1 LKYPKPIKNLV
12 NDILLN
18 CHNNN
23 IGLVFVNK
31 GSVRIGKDLV
41 SGYFDANKIVVA
53 IKNNQ
58 EDWLSTLVHESCHLD
73 QYLERNR
80 WYSNLMENKLD
91 DWVNGAQLK
100 NARTHVD
107 KVIKLEHDCEKRSL
121 RKIEKYK
128 LPLDMDKSNKIARLH
143 IYYYNWVYKN
153 RVYLSKN
160 VFSIEA
166 INLVNLSKRFILSDL
181 PIEIE
186 KYYDTQC

>member
-1 LKYPKPIKNLV
+1 MKYPKPIKNLV

>member
-1 LKYPKPIKNLV
+1 MQYPKPIKNLV

-23 IGLVFVNK
+23 MGLVFVNK
-31 GSVRIGKDLV
+31 ENVRIGKDLV
-41 SGYFDANKIVVA
+41 SGYFDTNNIVVA
-53 IKNNQ
+53 IKKSQ

-100 NARTHVD
+100 NVRIHVD
-107 KVIKLEHDCEKRSL
+107 KIIKLEHDCEKRSL
-121 RKIEKYK
+121 HKIEKYK

-166 INLVNLSKRFILSDL
+166 INLVNLSKRFILNDL
-181 PIEIE
+181 PMEIE

>member
-1 LKYPKPIKNLV
+1 MKYPKPIKNLV

-31 GSVRIGKDLV
+31 ESVRIGKDLV

>member
-1 LKYPKPIKNLV
+1 
-12 NDILLN
+12 
-18 CHNNN
+18 
-23 IGLVFVNK
+23 VFVNK
-31 GSVRIGKDLV
+31 ESVRIGKDLV